1 MPVQLPNDTSRDDI
15 DLSKLN
21 SFRKVT
27 RAFILPFIESSV
39 NRTKQDIELP
49 YCCRTTDVVVRQKQR
64 NPCSERIESLGGC
77 ESVQTKSKILELHCD
92 ILHFG
97 GHCAKE
103 CLTKPST
110 LK

>member
-49 YCCRTTDVVVRQKQR
+49 YCCRTTDVVVRQKQTAEIQFG
-64 NPCSERIESLGGC
+64 EREGQFAENYSANC
-77 ESVQTKSKILELHCD
+77 
-92 ILHFG
+92 
-97 GHCAKE
+97 
-103 CLTKPST
+103 P
-110 LK
+110 